1 MTDLDIEADYEP
13 EGLDLDF
20 TVFDDHLD
28 ESAYESIQDPYE
40 EEFSTQRLF
49 KQIQAASQTVTHPT
63 ETTEPSFPDTVEYG
77 PPREQGLT
85 ACELGDEVTDELL

>member
-49 KQIQAASQTVTHPT
+49 KQIQAASQTVIHPT
-63 ETTEPSFPDTVEYG
+63 ESSFPDTVEYG

-85 ACELGDEVTDELL
+85 ACEVGDEVTDELL